1 MVAID
6 LTGQTL
12 LDYVEERAERREGLV
27 LRIGHD
33 WFPGCRD
40 AFAARVTASSART

>member
-6 LTGQTL
+6 LTGQTM
-12 LDYVEERAERREGLV
+12 LDYVEERVERSEGPV

-33 WFPGCRD
+33 
-40 AFAARVTASSART
+40 